1 MAGQYLIK
9 HLLLREFQIL
19 CNANLTEDV
28 AKKFISRGTALS
40 NNIKKKVIIKWNGDF
55 NNSNENELRSI
66 NAYYAHNVLG
76 KRKYL
81 SLRKANKQAKFDN
94 TRITNF
100 VSCKTLANRI
110 NDVDIGELND
120 ISGFSTSHEK
130 VCGKDHN
137 PASYI
142 LDLAKFYL
150 EVDNSREDRLK
161 TLDSFSKKD
170 PSSFLF
176 AIAIGGD
183 AAPGTGMA
191 ILVSFQMQVKG
202 FQAARNSFFSLV
214 MILKKVLMLYIT
226 FD

>member
-1 MAGQYLIK
+1 M
-9 HLLLREFQIL
+9 
-19 CNANLTEDV
+19 
-28 AKKFISRGTALS
+28 
-40 NNIKKKVIIKWNGDF
+40 
-55 NNSNENELRSI
+55 
-66 NAYYAHNVLG
+66 
-76 KRKYL
+76 
-81 SLRKANKQAKFDN
+81 
-94 TRITNF
+94 
-100 VSCKTLANRI
+100 ANRL

-130 VCGKDHN
+130 VCGKYRN

-161 TLDSFSKKD
+161 TFDSFSKKD

-191 ILVSFQMQVKG
+191 ILVSFLDVGERLPSSKEQFLLFGDDSEESSNVVYN
-202 FQAARNSFFSLV
+202 F
-214 MILKKVLMLYIT
+214 
-226 FD
+226 